1 MAIDDD
7 VGLENKCEQ
16 ELKLKNRNNR
26 HRHNCVINALQRLID
41 YLYDNGFFSG
51 I

>member
-1 MAIDDD
+1 MAIGDD
-7 VGLENKCEQ
+7 VGLENKCKQ
-16 ELKLKNRNNR
+16 ESKLENRNSRNP
-26 HRHNCVINALQRLID
+26 HNCLINALQRLID